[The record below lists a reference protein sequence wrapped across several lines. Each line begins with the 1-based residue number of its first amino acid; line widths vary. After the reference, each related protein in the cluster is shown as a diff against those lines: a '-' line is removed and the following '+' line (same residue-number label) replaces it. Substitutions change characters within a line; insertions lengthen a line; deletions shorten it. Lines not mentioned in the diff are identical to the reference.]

1 MRFFIIDDSPF
12 IVTAVTQILQEAG
25 HEVQSTTSPQDA
37 IDAVLAFQPNAILLD
52 LMMPAIDGYELC
64 IRFRR
69 LSELDQTKIIILTGK
84 SYEFDKRRAKEVGA
98 DAFLI
103 KQALISNPEK
113 FLQEVMSVM
122 SKDIT
127 IAYWGTRGTLPVPG
141 EKSLRYGGNTL
152 CISLSV
158 DHEPLLIFD
167 AGTGIT
173 RLAEYLSAQNVP
185 RVTAKLFISHPH
197 WDHINAIPFFAPLY
211 IQGNEVEIIGPAHG
225 HMSFREIVS
234 AQMDDV
240 YSPVTI
246 REFAARVY
254 FRDMREETLSFG
266 NFEIQSMLLNHPGTC
281 LGYRITHNGRSV
293 CYVTDN
299 ESYPAD
305 DSFFD
310 PEYEERLVN
319 FVRETDILII
329 DCTYLDE
336 EYPAKRG
343 WGHSCT
349 REVVQL
355 ANKAKVRLLHLFHH
369 DPGQDDTAID
379 RKLAQAIEHLERL
392 DSSVKCACPAEGSS
406 YILGS
411 QGI

>member
-1 MRFFIIDDSPF
+1 MKFFVIDDSTL
-12 IVTAVTQILQEAG
+12 IVEAVTQILRDAG
-25 HEVQSTTSPQDA
+25 HEAQFTTSPQDA
-37 IDAVLAFQPNAILLD
+37 VDAVLAFRPDAILLD
-52 LMMPAIDGYELC
+52 LMMPLIDGYELC
-64 IRFRR
+64 VRFRK

-103 KQALISNPEK
+103 KQALISDPEK

-127 IAYWGTRGTLPVPG
+127 LSYWGTRGTLPVPG
-141 EKSLRYGGNTL
+141 KNTLRYGGNTL
-152 CISLSV
+152 CISLFV

-173 RLAEYLSAQNVP
+173 GLGEYLSSQKEP

-211 IQGNEVEIIGPAHG
+211 VQGNEVEIIGPAHG
-225 HMSFREIVS
+225 NISFREIVS

-240 YSPVTI
+240 YYPVTI

-254 FRDMREETLSFG
+254 FRDMREETLKFG
-266 NFEIQSMLLNHPGTC
+266 NFEIRSMLLNHPGTC
-281 LGYRITHNGRSV
+281 LGYRITHNSRSI

-299 ESYPAD
+299 ESYPAGD
-305 DSFFD
+305 PLFD
-310 PEYEERLVN
+310 PEYEARLVN
-319 FVRETDILII
+319 FVRETDILIA

-336 EYPAKRG
+336 EYPEKRG
-343 WGHSCT
+343 WGHSCA
-349 REVVQL
+349 REVAML
-355 ANKAKVRLLHLFHH
+355 ADKARVRSLHLFHH
-369 DPGQDDTAID
+369 DPGQNDAAID
-379 RKLAQAIEHLERL
+379 RKLTQATRHLEL
-392 DSSVKCACPAEGSS
+392 LNSSVKCACPAEGSR
-406 YILGS
+406 YVLGRPN
-411 QGI
+411 

>member
-1 MRFFIIDDSPF
+1 MRFFVIDDSAF
-12 IVTAVTQILQEAG
+12 IVAAVTQILQEAG

-37 IDAVLAFQPNAILLD
+37 IDAVLAFQPDAILLD
-52 LMMPAIDGYELC
+52 LMMPGIDGYELC
-64 IRFRR
+64 IGFRKI
-69 LSELDQTKIIILTGK
+69 SELDHTKIIILTGK
-84 SYEFDKRRAKEVGA
+84 SYEFDKRRAKGVGA

-103 KQALISNPEK
+103 KQALISNSEK

-158 DHEPLLIFD
+158 DDEPLLIFD

-173 RLAEYLSAQNVP
+173 RLGEHLSAQKEP

-211 IQGNEVEIIGPAHG
+211 AQGNEVEIIGPAHG

-254 FRDMREETLSFG
+254 FRDMREETLRFG
-266 NFEIQSMLLNHPGTC
+266 NFDIQSMLLNHPGTC

-299 ESYPAD
+299 ENYPAD

-310 PEYEERLVN
+310 PEYEEKLVN
-319 FVRETDILII
+319 FVHDTDILIT

-336 EYPAKRG
+336 EYPAKMG
-343 WGHSCT
+343 WGHSCA
-349 REVVQL
+349 REVALL
-355 ANKAKVRLLHLFHH
+355 ANKANVRSLQLFHH
-369 DPGQDDTAID
+369 DPGQDDAAID
-379 RKLAQAIEHLERL
+379 RKLAQAIGHLERL
-392 DSSVKCACPAEGSS
+392 NSSVKCACPAEGSS
-406 YILGS
+406 YVLGS
-411 QGI
+411 RMI

>member
-1 MRFFIIDDSPF
+1 MRFFVIDDSHF

-25 HEVQSTTSPQDA
+25 HEVRATTSPQDA
-37 IDAVLAFQPNAILLD
+37 VEAVIAFKPDAILLD
-52 LMMPAIDGYELC
+52 LMMPGIDGYELC
-64 IRFRR
+64 VRFRKV
-69 LSELDQTKIIILTGK
+69 SELDRTKIIILTAK
-84 SYEFDKRRAKEVGA
+84 SYEFDKRRAKGVGA
-98 DAFLI
+98 DAFLV
-103 KQALISNPEK
+103 KQALISDPEK
-113 FLQEVMSVM
+113 FLREVMSVM

-127 IAYWGTRGTLPVPG
+127 ITYWGIRGTLPVPG
-141 EKSLRYGGNTL
+141 KNSLRYGGNTL

-158 DHEPLLIFD
+158 DGEPLLIFD

-173 RLAEYLSAQNVP
+173 GLAEHLSREQSP

-240 YSPVTI
+240 YFPVTI

-254 FRDMREETLSFG
+254 FRDMREETLRFG
-266 NFEIQSMLLNHPGTC
+266 NFEVQSMLLNHPGAC
-281 LGYRITHNGRSV
+281 LGYRVTHNGRSV

-299 ESYPAD
+299 EIYPAD

-310 PEYEERLVN
+310 PEYEEKLVN
-319 FVRETDILII
+319 FAREADILIT

-343 WGHSCT
+343 WGHSCA
-349 REVVQL
+349 REVAAL
-355 ANKAKVRLLHLFHH
+355 ADKAGARSLHLFHH
-369 DPGQDDTAID
+369 DPSQDDAAID
-379 RKLAQAIEHLERL
+379 RKLAQTIGHLERL
-392 DSSVKCACPAEGSS
+392 NSSVKCVCPAEGSS
-406 YILGS
+406 YILGN
-411 QGI
+411 QKI